1 MHLLNH
7 SRHPQ
12 YFISLHSIHTVG
24 HLTSKLSFS
33 NRTICVYRLNTVIVN
48 LRERTFSKTVI
59 RMVGPFCIS
68 NCYRQA
74 TQISVMN
81 GSFQTKSDQLPWL
94 WPVPGFS
101 LLPIHSSGRGQRQN
115 NERTKCLMC
124 VFRYT
129 GMIVIVS
136 TVQWQS

>member
-1 MHLLNH
+1 MRNDT
-7 SRHPQ
+7 P
-12 YFISLHSIHTVG
+12 T
-24 HLTSKLSFS
+24 

-48 LRERTFSKTVI
+48 LRERTFLKTGI
-59 RMVGPFCIS
+59 RTMGPFCIS

-81 GSFQTKSDQLPWL
+81 GSIQNKSDQLPL
-94 WPVPGFS
+94 LRSVPGFS
-101 LLPIHSSGRGQRQN
+101 LLPLHSSERGQRRN

-136 TVQWQS
+136 TVQ